1 MLLYVCEVM
10 KSIKILI
17 NLFFITFIINFFI
30 TFYSIYN
37 FINLNIFQKK
47 QGTKLNIKLNELFL
61 NKGDDKK

>member
-10 KSIKILI
+10 KSIKLLI

>member
-1 MLLYVCEVM
+1 M

>member
-1 MLLYVCEVM
+1 M

-61 NKGDDKK
+61 NKGDGKK

>member
-1 MLLYVCEVM
+1 MILFVCEVM

-61 NKGDDKK
+61 NKGDGKK

>member
-1 MLLYVCEVM
+1 M

-47 QGTKLNIKLNELFL
+47 QGTKLNIKLNEISL
-61 NKGDDKK
+61 NKGDGIK